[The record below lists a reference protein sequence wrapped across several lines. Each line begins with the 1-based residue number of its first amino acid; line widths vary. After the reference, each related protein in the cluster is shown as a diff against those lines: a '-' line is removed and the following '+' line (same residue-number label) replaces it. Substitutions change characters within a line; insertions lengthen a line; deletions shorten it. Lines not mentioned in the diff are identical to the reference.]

1 MANLTQVHIALT
13 ESVLAQIAQ
22 VGNRWNISG
31 DVVIGAVPAILEAS
45 KSLSMI
51 DNATVDFANVTDID
65 TSTISLIFEWKRR
78 AQKENKPLKFVN
90 LPANL
95 TTLTQLYG
103 VAEIIN

>member
-1 MANLTQVHIALT
+1 MTQ
-13 ESVLAQIAQ
+13 SVLAQIAQ
-22 VGNRWNISG
+22 IDNRWDISG
-31 DVVIGAVPAILEAS
+31 DVVIGAVPALLEAS

-65 TSTISLIFEWKRR
+65 TSTISLILEWKRR

-90 LPANL
+90 FPENL

-103 VAEIIN
+103 VAELIN

>member
-1 MANLTQVHIALT
+1 MALIP
-13 ESVLAQIAQ
+13 SVLAQIAQ
-22 VGNRWNISG
+22 VDNRWNISG
-31 DVVIGAVPAILEAS
+31 DIVIGAVPALLEAS
-45 KSLSMI
+45 KALSI
-51 DNATVDFANVTDID
+51 TDNATVDFANVTDVD

-78 AQKENKPLKFVN
+78 AQKENQAIKFVN

>member
-1 MANLTQVHIALT
+1 MVQP
-13 ESVLAQIAQ
+13 VLAQIAQ
-22 VGNRWNISG
+22 IDNRWDISG
-31 DVVIGAVPAILEAS
+31 DVVIGAVPALLELS
-45 KSLSMI
+45 KSLSFI

-103 VAEIIN
+103 VAELIN

>member
-1 MANLTQVHIALT
+1 MAMTPP
-13 ESVLAQIAQ
+13 VLAQIAQ
-22 VGNRWNISG
+22 IDNCWNISG
-31 DVVIGAVPAILEAS
+31 DIVISAVPALLEAS
-45 KSLSMI
+45 KAFTI
-51 DNATVDFANVTDID
+51 TDNATIDFANVTDVD

-78 AQKENKPLKFVN
+78 AQKENQALKFVN